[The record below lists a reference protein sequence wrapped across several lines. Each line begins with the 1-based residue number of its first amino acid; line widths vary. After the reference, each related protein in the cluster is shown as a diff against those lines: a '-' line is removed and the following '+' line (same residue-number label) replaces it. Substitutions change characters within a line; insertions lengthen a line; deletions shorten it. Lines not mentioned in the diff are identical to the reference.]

1 MERAG
6 ASHGPVSTPFSWVS
20 RGCTPF
26 RGLQGGPGTELRWP
40 DRARPLHGGLRA
52 PSADPSAPLHL
63 QTPIP
68 FMSQTCPV
76 SPGGHP
82 GSLTVGSLSCPHKGL
97 AS

>member
-6 ASHGPVSTPFSWVS
+6 VSRGPVSTPFSWVS
-20 RGCTPF
+20 RGCTHF

-40 DRARPLHGGLRA
+40 DRVRPLRGGLHA
-52 PSADPSAPLHL
+52 PGADLSAHLHL
-63 QTPIP
+63 QIPTP

-82 GSLTVGSLSCPHKGL
+82 GSLTVRSLSCPHKGL